1 MENSHQHSVSE
12 ATGSSTPPRVKR
24 SSWTPPFP
32 NKSGTRRAEIVGPT
46 PPPENVANSQ
56 VMEVGS
62 SFYNERH
69 RLPRGVALQR
79 FDSTTSV
86 FSWDNTEDTAG
97 AFRLAL
103 RRIKYFI
110 FQNHPDKCTDEPALI
125 TYRYLPIL
133 SGCLSPFAIL
143 LEIPGLTEQWYIRHE
158 SDGTS
163 DYRPNPALLDL
174 AMGLSMACAIIA
186 NAALVARF
194 LEYQIKLMTM
204 ICIFFLIIH
213 DLINLSTIIGYGVVF
228 KSENASTFGEAFYM
242 VLCSTVCSTAV
253 TLTLSFDLI
262 MTPNF
267 SQHGSG
273 LTRKQRSLVIIVII
287 LISYIAIGSLAFS
300 ELLNLTFQNG
310 LYFTVVTI
318 ESIGFGDIHPQGTWS
333 TIFSIFY
340 ATIGL
345 VIVGLVVNTTRETI
359 MEGFESVYRRR
370 AKEVAKRR
378 REHKAQ
384 RAENRAK
391 RLLAIGRQNSGPET
405 TELAQPE
412 TLRDVDPAS
421 VLEGTRVLTQQQS
434 EAAGIEVD
442 GAAVAGG
449 NDLSRPLSIFSAIR
463 EQGSSEESYVDFK
476 RRIRKEERWEFFIK
490 LAAAL
495 TLFLLFWL
503 IGAGTFVAAENW
515 TFGRSMYFCWVAFST
530 VGYGD
535 FTPSTNAGRAIF
547 VVWALLAEA
556 MGYAGVA
563 NMTIL
568 ISVLLEAYTSR
579 YQSALQDH
587 TFAMAISSF
596 DRKRQR
602 SFMANPSADGEM
614 DATAN
619 ATEDITKV
627 EEEASSAPGSTAG
640 DSDERRSSI
649 LLSQDFQNLAP
660 SELATKILTERRT
673 HLDCIPQKVLR
684 YARFFHENV
693 GYFTQARG
701 SSGSN
706 KEPMPNGFR
715 ELLEEIAESEGMDE
729 RMKQAMVIDDE
740 ARRALFFMTYDLPAS
755 LGAFNRLLES
765 AEEAVG
771 LIASKNSEWE
781 HLVDVLTERENDGQ
795 QKKGEQGQE
804 QTTSLT
810 SPRAGPSTLS
820 R

>member
-1 MENSHQHSVSE
+1 
-12 ATGSSTPPRVKR
+12 
-24 SSWTPPFP
+24 
-32 NKSGTRRAEIVGPT
+32 
-46 PPPENVANSQ
+46 
-56 VMEVGS
+56 MEVGS

-125 TYRYLPIL
+125 TYRFDQFIDDY
-133 SGCLSPFAIL
+133 
-143 LEIPGLTEQWYIRHE
+143 WIR
-158 SDGTS
+158 SSLQVGK
-163 DYRPNPALLDL
+163 R
-174 AMGLSMACAIIA
+174 
-186 NAALVARF
+186 
-194 LEYQIKLMTM
+194 
-204 ICIFFLIIH
+204 IH
-213 DLINLSTIIGYGVVF
+213 F
-228 KSENASTFGEAFYM
+228 RR
-242 VLCSTVCSTAV
+242 VCSTAV

-547 VVWALLAEA
+547 VVWALL
-556 MGYAGVA
+556 GVA